1 LGRSEGTLRI
11 FLPSDIP
18 GTSPPTSL
26 YLPPICISLWAPAL
40 MLGSP
45 CGGLLLYNKLVLA
58 FGKKEKK
65 MKYFTSLKEHR
76 KSKTV

>member
-1 LGRSEGTLRI
+1 
-11 FLPSDIP
+11 
-18 GTSPPTSL
+18 
-26 YLPPICISLWAPAL
+26 